1 MKRYIDNKLLF
12 EFEKYQTTLKSVHKK
27 ALNIVDN
34 SGGAQYIYECLE
46 QMSKIH
52 GERQLY
58 RLLLVAA
65 PAYSSFSSYDYC
77 YCPLVT

>member
-34 SGGAQYIYECLE
+34 SGGAQ
-46 QMSKIH
+46 
-52 GERQLY
+52 
-58 RLLLVAA
+58 
-65 PAYSSFSSYDYC
+65 
-77 YCPLVT
+77 